1 MRRGIE
7 AVHTEKGCELY
18 AIHEA
23 EDGTVTMIEKWTTT
37 EDLDVHGDSD
47 QVKILRADI
56 ADLIEGPAT
65 VTRMTPFPAGTD
77 AQGAL

>member
-1 MRRGIE
+1 M
-7 AVHTEKGCELY
+7 T
-18 AIHEA
+18 
-23 EDGTVTMIEKWTTT
+23 TV

-47 QVKILRADI
+47 QVKILRTDI

-65 VTRMTPFPAGTD
+65 VTRMTPIPAGTE

>member
-1 MRRGIE
+1 
-7 AVHTEKGCELY
+7 
-18 AIHEA
+18 
-23 EDGTVTMIEKWTTT
+23 MIEKWTTT